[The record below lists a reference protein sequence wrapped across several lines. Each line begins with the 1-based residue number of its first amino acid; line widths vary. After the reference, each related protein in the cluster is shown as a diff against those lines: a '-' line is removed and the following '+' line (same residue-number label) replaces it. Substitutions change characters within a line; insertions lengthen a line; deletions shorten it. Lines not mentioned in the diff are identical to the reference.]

1 LATLHDIEFKISATS
16 ARFKMY
22 QNQKTS
28 MKRMSCEQNNRLA
41 KIAKNGKLNI
51 LISPGRPSKFVQK
64 LGSSIRRTGTL
75 DKIEDIVP

>member
-1 LATLHDIEFKISATS
+1 LATLHIDIKFKISATS
-16 ARFKMY
+16 ARFKMC

-28 MKRMSCEQNNRLA
+28 MKRMSYKQNNRLA

-51 LISPGRPSKFVQK
+51 SPRRPSKFVQK
-64 LGSSIRRTGTL
+64 LDSSIRRTGTL